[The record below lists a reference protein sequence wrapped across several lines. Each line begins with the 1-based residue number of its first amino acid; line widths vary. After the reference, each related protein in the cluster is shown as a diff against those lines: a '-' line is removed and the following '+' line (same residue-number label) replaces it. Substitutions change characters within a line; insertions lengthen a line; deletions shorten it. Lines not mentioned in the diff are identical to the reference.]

1 MSTLTLLPLIQV
13 ADGVQTDEDWRLS
26 IAFYLDDGA
35 TPISLTGLS
44 FTLSVGSI
52 ATLSSAS
59 GQISVSGPSNNV
71 MNVIVLAANKASW
84 PIGVYDLGLS
94 VSDGVNSLDLFA
106 SSTLSVGDSQV
117 ARVSLLVAPDA
128 VPRSIAAPLPAALGQ
143 AFQALQPPSIALALA
158 AMPATQLAALTQ
170 AIFSALPVQSGPG
183 EPVSAGQAFINNSG
197 YVVIAQ

>member
-13 ADGVQTDEDWRLS
+13 SDGVQSDEDWRLS
-26 IAFYLDDGA
+26 IAFYLDDGV
-35 TPISLTGLS
+35 TPISLIGLS

-59 GQISVSGPSNNV
+59 SQINVSGPLNNV

-84 PIGVYDLGLS
+84 PIGVYDLDLS
-94 VSDGVNSLDLFA
+94 VSDGINSLDLFA
-106 SSTLSVGDSQV
+106 SSTLSVGAAQV
-117 ARVSLLVAPDA
+117 ARVSLLVAPDT

-143 AFQALQPPSIALALA
+143 AFQALQPASIASALA
-158 AMPATQLAALTQ
+158 AMPATQLAGLTQ
-170 AIFSALPVQSGPG
+170 AIFSALPMQSGPG
-183 EPVSAGQAFINNSG
+183 EPVSTGQAFINNSG